1 MPLATYPSIKRERSS
16 KHKDVE
22 PSPSPEK
29 YKKLKQKL
37 KEVLEEVD
45 RLTEIVEKQERKV
58 YRLKRENNIL
68 IERLAK
74 LEDSDPISDA
84 SSASEPESDLSDVP
98 LARRSPPKRKNEK
111 VPNEKIPKESPAK
124 ASPTVNAKR
133 KSSTATA
140 LAETAPKKRRQ
151 KRVEVKAR
159 RVQDLPKNDEG
170 DYILPVQV
178 GVLTVSNLGTIVH
191 DRSTFH
197 NERYIWPVG
206 YTVQRSYASMVD
218 PENQTIYVCRIS
230 DGGEGP
236 KFHIEPEDQP
246 DNPIIANTATGAW
259 TTVVKAVNTI
269 RKREHS
275 NSASGPD
282 YFGFSHP
289 TIAKMIQ
296 DLPDADQCK
305 QYIWQEFIIMAGR
318 GPGSKKAQKSSP
330 DGKANGKAN
339 GKTNGKIKSET
350 SPSPPV
356 EDGEVESDAQ
366 DQEAEQEV
374 QQDVINFEESE
385 PGELAVFESNV
396 DQPRI
401 RPTHGGKKPLSS
413 MLGRGGGYSPISS
426 NDDSEEG
433 SDSESDLS
441 D

>member
-1 MPLATYPSIKRERSS
+1 MPLATYPSSKRDRSS
-16 KHKDVE
+16 KNKDVE

-74 LEDSDPISDA
+74 LEDSDPLSEA

-98 LARRSPPKRKNEK
+98 LARRSPPKRKSEK
-111 VPNEKIPKESPAK
+111 GAKESPAK
-124 ASPTVNAKR
+124 ATPTANSKR
-133 KSSTATA
+133 KSPTTASPS
-140 LAETAPKKRRQ
+140 EPAPKKRRQ

-159 RVQDLPKNDEG
+159 RVQDLPKNEEG

-178 GVLTVSNLGTIVH
+178 GVLTVSDLGTIVY

-218 PENQTIYVCRIS
+218 PESQTTYVCRIS

-296 DLPDADQCK
+296 DLPNADQCK
-305 QYIWQEFIIMAGR
+305 QYIWQEFIVMAGR
-318 GPGSKKAQKSSP
+318 GPGGKKSQKGATESKP
-330 DGKANGKAN
+330 NGKAN
-339 GKTNGKIKSET
+339 GKTNGKSKVEA
-350 SPSPPV
+350 SPSTPV
-356 EDGEVESDAQ
+356 ENEAESDNQ
-366 DQEAEQEV
+366 DAEAEAQPS
-374 QQDVINFEESE
+374 VIEFEESE

-396 DQPRI
+396 EQPRI

-413 MLGRGGGYSPISS
+413 MLGRGGYSPMSS
-426 NDDSEEG
+426 NDDSDEG
-433 SDSESDLS
+433 SESESDLS